1 MAFFSMQDISK
12 RFGATVALDNVHL
25 NFERG
30 EVHALVGENGSG
42 KSTLMRILAGAIK
55 ADSGSM
61 TYDGRPYNPRNPMD
75 ARHSGVAMIYQE
87 LSLCPHLTTA
97 ENVLLGME
105 LHKFGVIDRASS
117 RRRTEDALKLL
128 GITDLDVDIPVSQ
141 LPIATRQLV
150 EIARAVALECQV
162 VVLDEPTS
170 SLTQHDVEK
179 LFEVVQI
186 LRDKGA
192 AIVYISHFLDEIKR
206 ICDRMTV
213 LRDGVNVGAAK
224 VSDVDVDTIVSMMV
238 GRKIDTIYP
247 RSARHPGEVI
257 LEVNNLHGARKPE
270 DASLQLRRGEV
281 LGIAGLNG
289 SGRTELMRCIFG
301 LDSVKSG
308 RIKIGK
314 YEGYAKPAE
323 RWREGVGMLSEDRKL
338 EGLALNMTIA
348 DNMTLTKLDPIVSN
362 AKQAAASQAW
372 IEKAGVKCRGPLQ
385 AVGEL
390 SGGNQQ
396 KVAIARLLYHDVDV
410 MMLDEPTRGID
421 VGSKENIYTLIDQLA
436 LQGKA
441 VLMISSYLPELLGTC
456 DRIAVMHKGEL
467 GEIRDVH
474 QTDAEMIM
482 REAAGA

>member
-1 MAFFSMQDISK
+1 MHGICK
-12 RFGATVALDNVHL
+12 RFGATVALDNVNL
-25 NFERG
+25 DFERG

-42 KSTLMRILAGAIK
+42 KSTLMRVLSGAIK
-55 ADSGSM
+55 ADAG
-61 TYDGRPYNPRNPMD
+61 TITFDGQPYSPHNPMD
-75 ARHSGVAMIYQE
+75 ARRMGIAMIYQE
-87 LSLCPHLTTA
+87 LALCPHLSTA

-105 LHKFGVIDRASS
+105 LHSFGVIDRTTS
-117 RRRTEDALKLL
+117 RQRTEEALKLL
-128 GITDLDVDIPVSQ
+128 GITNLNVDVPVST

-150 EIARAVALECQV
+150 EIARAVALDSKV

-170 SLTQHDVEK
+170 SLTQADVEK

-224 VSDVDVDTIVSMMV
+224 VADVDTDTIVSMMV

-247 RSARHPGEVI
+247 RSERHPGEVL
-257 LEVNNLHGARKPE
+257 LEVKGLHGKKKPE
-270 DASLQLRRGEV
+270 DASLELRRGEV

-308 RIKIGK
+308 KIKIGT
-314 YEGYAKPAE
+314 YEGTAKPAK
-323 RWREGVGMLSEDRKL
+323 RWNEGVGMLSEDRKL
-338 EGLALNMTIA
+338 EGLALTMTIA
-348 DNMTLTKLDPIVSN
+348 DNMTMTKLKPIISN
-362 AKQAAASQAW
+362 VQQGEDAKQW
-372 IEKAGVKCRGPLQ
+372 IAKTGVKCRSPLQ

-410 MMLDEPTRGID
+410 LLLDEPTRGID
-421 VGSKENIYTLIDQLA
+421 VGSKETIYALIDQLA

-456 DRIAVMHKGEL
+456 DRIAVMHKGNL
-467 GEIRDVH
+467 GQTRLVAE
-474 QTDAEMIM
+474 TDAEAII

>member
-1 MAFFSMQDISK
+1 MAFFEMTGICK
-12 RFGATVALDNVHL
+12 RFGATIALDNVDL
-25 NFERG
+25 GFERG

-42 KSTLMRILAGAIK
+42 KSTLMRVLSGAIK
-55 ADSGSM
+55 ADAGTM
-61 TYDGRPYNPRNPMD
+61 AYDGAPYSPHKPMD
-75 ARHSGVAMIYQE
+75 ARRLGIAMIYQE
-87 LSLCPHLTTA
+87 LALCPHLSTA

-105 LHKFGVIDRASS
+105 LQNFGVIDRKAS
-117 RRRTEDALKLL
+117 RRRTVEALQLL
-128 GITDLDVDIPVSQ
+128 GIHDLNVDTPVST

-150 EIARAVALECQV
+150 EIARAVALDSKV

-170 SLTQHDVEK
+170 SLTQADVEK

-186 LRDKGA
+186 LRNKGA
-192 AIVYISHFLDEIKR
+192 AVVYISHFLDEIKR

-213 LRDGVNVGAAK
+213 LRDGVVVGKAK
-224 VSDVDVDTIVSMMV
+224 VEDVDVDTIVSMMV

-247 RSARHPGEVI
+247 RSDRHPGEVL
-257 LEVNNLHGARKPE
+257 LEVTGLHGTRKPE
-270 DASLQLRRGEV
+270 DASFDLRRGEV

-308 RIKIGK
+308 KIRIGK
-314 YEGYAKPAE
+314 YEGRAKPAE
-323 RWREGVGMLSEDRKL
+323 RWNEGVGMLSEDRKL
-338 EGLALNMTIA
+338 EGLALNMSIA
-348 DNMTLTKLDPIVSN
+348 DNMTLTKLSPIVSN
-362 AKQAAASQAW
+362 VKQAQAAAQW
-372 IEKAGVKCRGPLQ
+372 ITKTGVKCRSASQG
-385 AVGEL
+385 VGEL

-410 MMLDEPTRGID
+410 MLLDEPTRGID
-421 VGSKENIYTLIDQLA
+421 VGSKETIYALIDQLA

-456 DRIAVMHKGEL
+456 DRIAVMHKGTL
-467 GEIRDVH
+467 GMTRPVAD
-474 QTDAEMIM
+474 TDAEAII